1 MRAPTPDE
9 VLGVIEYLPR
19 DGHVVLERMDEPE
32 VYIEVWL
39 RPEGS
44 YQLELRHGS
53 VKTHQQTRS
62 VSGERVAAAFTGWLE
77 EPSGDGDA
85 TWRDGHQWTNISAT
99 LTNTPEN

>member
-1 MRAPTPDE
+1 M
-9 VLGVIEYLPR
+9 
-19 DGHVVLERMDEPE
+19 
-32 VYIEVWL
+32 
-39 RPEGS
+39 
-44 YQLELRHGS
+44 Q
-53 VKTHQQTRS
+53 THLQTRS